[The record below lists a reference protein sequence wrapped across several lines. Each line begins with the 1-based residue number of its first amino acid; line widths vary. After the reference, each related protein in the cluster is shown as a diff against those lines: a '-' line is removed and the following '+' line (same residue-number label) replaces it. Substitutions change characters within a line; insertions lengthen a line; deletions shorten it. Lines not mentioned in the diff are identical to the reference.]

1 MAETATGI
9 LKRVGKLKFAIR
21 TADRSY
27 RPGPVEV
34 MVHPDLSR
42 RLALTEGA
50 VVTGQVEREKGKPML
65 VSIESIGHMPPES
78 FRERSRFNDLVAI
91 DPHERFDL
99 GACGQDSMRITDLI
113 APIGKGTRQLIVS
126 PPKAGKTI
134 LLEQIVQAIRQCS
147 PESRIIVLLI
157 DERPEEVTHFRRA
170 VEGAEV
176 VANTSDHSADE
187 HVELTEL
194 MLAHVKI
201 ELECGR
207 EVVLFIDS
215 LTRLGRAFN
224 SRVRQRHVPRG
235 HTMSGGL
242 EAGILEVPRRLFGLA
257 RNIENGGS
265 ITIIATCL
273 INTGSRM
280 DELIFEE
287 FKGTGN
293 SEIVLDRTL
302 AEARIFPAINIPASG
317 TRKEA
322 KLYNQDHSRGL
333 ATLRRVLSNYGAREA
348 MDSLFK
354 LLKQYPTNRE
364 FLESMC
370 SGS

>member
-1 MAETATGI
+1 MANTTVGI
-9 LKRVGKLKFAIR
+9 LKRINKQQFAVR
-21 TADRSY
+21 TADRAY
-27 RPGPVEV
+27 RPGRSEV
-34 MVHPDLSR
+34 MVLPDLTR
-42 RLALTEGA
+42 RFDLIEG
-50 VVTGQVEREKGKPML
+50 VTVTGQVERKKGEQRL
-65 VSIESIGHMPPES
+65 VSIESIGGMSPEA
-78 FRERSRFNDLVAI
+78 FCNRPRFSVLVAI
-91 DPHERFDL
+91 DPYERFDL
-99 GACGQDSMRITDLI
+99 GASGQESMRIVDLI

-134 LLEQIVQAIRQCS
+134 LLEQTVQAIHQCS
-147 PESRIIVLLI
+147 PESHIIVLLV

-170 VEGAEV
+170 VGGAEV
-176 VANTSDHSADE
+176 VASTSDHSADE
-187 HVELTEL
+187 HVELAEL
-194 MLAHVKI
+194 MLAHVQT

-207 EVVLFIDS
+207 EVVLLIDS
-215 LTRLGRAFN
+215 LTRMGRAFN
-224 SRVRQRHVPRG
+224 SKTRRRG
-235 HTMSGGL
+235 AKRRHTMSGGL

-265 ITIIATCL
+265 VTIIATCL

-293 SEIVLDRTL
+293 SEIVLDRSL

-322 KLYNQDHSRGL
+322 KLYSEEHVRGL

-348 MDSLFK
+348 IEALFK
-354 LLKQYPTNRE
+354 LLKTYPDNDK

-370 SGS
+370 AGQ